1 MTSFAKTLLLAAAL
15 AAAAAAAPSF
25 AQESAKDDSQL
36 FAAPLS
42 LSAEDAPLSGR
53 LDRLEQ
59 HMNNQEL
66 LALRRMEGV
75 EWKITAMDNN
85 LNRVLLIFGLLMA
98 LALFLMINYHRAQT
112 RLLSERVNRAAR
124 ESEELMR
131 DIQRDLLRPEM
142 EFLRIGHFLRD
153 LMRRFFESPPEAGE
167 VMQARSFARDPNLPV
182 ALHCIAQTLVAEY
195 EKRWPDAV
203 ASLERLRHLEPK
215 DPLALLHL
223 SAAHRRLSAR
233 HHERRDKQRHL
244 KLSNQYYAQYAVI
257 VQMDNRLSDSPD
269 NPPGWPF
276 ASPPLPKSASPTPTA
291 TPDAKPTLPA
301 PPPSSQIVA
310 PSPSAA
316 ATPAT
321 ASAPADSKPSAIVKP
336 AAVPPPPPMRSATP
350 PNVLAAAK
358 SPTPP
363 SPTQPTST
371 SSSAVAVVS
380 AAPSSSS
387 PATSPPPPP
396 PMQTPT
402 VSATA
407 VNNNAAGNSSN
418 GNNVSLS
425 GKASAPS
432 YVSPSS
438 TPPPTPPV
446 QTPPVSAAAVNNN
459 AAGNSSNGNNVNSSG
474 KASAPSYVSPPST
487 LPSTPSVQ
495 TPPVSASVVNNNAA
509 GNSSNGTN
517 ANSSGKSSAPS
528 YVSPPSTLPPTPP
541 PQTSAASASAVN
553 NNAAGN
559 SSNGT
564 NANSSGKPSAPS
576 YVSPPSTL
584 PPTPPPQTPAVS
596 ASAVNNNA
604 AGNGNAL
611 AVNSYRSPS
620 SSSGGSVLIKS
631 AAAIVA
637 DKIPAALGAMKFH
650 VANAAGGARR
660 AAQKMYPNDSEPLPF
675 LPTPPVSEIPDSAS
689 PSELAMWQHIRQ
701 GDLRIAQAARAN
713 GFRRRNQMLDS
724 ALTHYAKAQGH
735 KTNETLY
742 MNWGMAFLGKALHL
756 PPKKRDP
763 FFNAAI
769 DKFLAGN
776 VIAPHRFD
784 FALASLYSII
794 GREAECREWLKKSRD
809 SGRLD
814 MESLRAAPD
823 FDSMRARP
831 WFSEFL
837 RD

>member
-1 MTSFAKTLLLAAAL
+1 M
-15 AAAAAAAPSF
+15 
-25 AQESAKDDSQL
+25 

-316 ATPAT
+316 APAT

-358 SPTPP
+358 SPTPTP
-363 SPTQPTST
+363 TSPTQPTST

-396 PMQTPT
+396 PVQAPT

-418 GNNVSLS
+418 GNNANSS

-438 TPPPTPPV
+438 TLPP
-446 QTPPVSAAAVNNN
+446 
-459 AAGNSSNGNNVNSSG
+459 
-474 KASAPSYVSPPST
+474 
-487 LPSTPSVQ
+487 TPSVQ
-495 TPPVSASVVNNNAA
+495 TPAVSAAAVNNNAA

-528 YVSPPSTLPPTPP
+528 YVSPPSTLPPTPS
-541 PQTSAASASAVN
+541 PQTSAVSASAVN

-564 NANSSGKPSAPS
+564 NANSSGKASAPSYVSPSSTLPPTPPPQTSAVSASAVNNNAAGNFSNGTNANSSGKASAPS

-596 ASAVNNNA
+596 APAVNNNA

>member
-1 MTSFAKTLLLAAAL
+1 M
-15 AAAAAAAPSF
+15 
-25 AQESAKDDSQL
+25 

-112 RLLSERVNRAAR
+112 RLLSERVNRAVR

-310 PSPSAA
+310 PSPSVA
-316 ATPAT
+316 PAT

-358 SPTPP
+358 SPTPTP
-363 SPTQPTST
+363 TSTSPTQPTST

-387 PATSPPPPP
+387 PAISPPPPP
-396 PMQTPT
+396 PVQTPT

-407 VNNNAAGNSSN
+407 VNNNAAGHSSN
-418 GNNVSLS
+418 GNNVSSS
-425 GKASAPS
+425 GKSSAPS
-432 YVSPSS
+432 YVSPPS
-438 TPPPTPPV
+438 TLPPTPSV
-446 QTPPVSAAAVNNN
+446 QTPTVSASAVNNN
-459 AAGNSSNGNNVNSSG
+459 AAGNSSNGNNANSSG
-474 KASAPSYVSPPST
+474 KASTPSYVSPSST
-487 LPSTPSVQ
+487 LPPTPPPQ
-495 TPPVSASVVNNNAA
+495 TPAVSATAVNNNAA

-528 YVSPPSTLPPTPP
+528 YVSPPSTLPQTPP
-541 PQTSAASASAVN
+541 PQTSAVSSTAVN

-559 SSNGT
+559 SSNGS
-564 NANSSGKPSAPS
+564 NANSSGKSSAPS

-584 PPTPPPQTPAVS
+584 PQTPPPQTPSVS
-596 ASAVNNNA
+596 APAVNNNA